1 MSGVRIVWQ
10 ALSLA
15 LLLAAWQSASL
26 AAPAATLPPPAMVL
40 AVLVKALGQ
49 GDLLHHLAATLARV
63 AISFALALSLGSVI
77 GMMLGRVAVLDRL
90 FDFWVVFFL
99 NLPALVTAIL
109 CFVWFGLG
117 EGAALTAVALN
128 KIPSV
133 VVTLREG
140 ARTLDAGY
148 GDLARIYRLGRW
160 LTLRHVVLPQLA
172 PYLMVAARS
181 GLALIWKIVLVVELL
196 GRSDGIGFKLHLFF
210 QSFDVAG
217 ILAYS
222 LAFILVIQA
231 IELALLAPLE
241 RKAAHWRD

>member
-1 MSGVRIVWQ
+1 MRRRLAWQ

-15 LLLAAWQSASL
+15 LLLAVWHAAAQV
-26 AAPAATLPPPAMVL
+26 APAATLPPPGHVL
-40 AVLVKALGQ
+40 AALAKAAGQ
-49 GDLLHHLAATLARV
+49 GDLLHHLAVTLARV
-63 AISFALALSLGSVI
+63 AASFTLALSIGSVI
-77 GMMLGRVAVLDRL
+77 GIALGRVAVLDRL
-90 FDFWVVFFL
+90 FDGWVVFFL

-109 CFVWFGLG
+109 CFVWFGLS
-117 EGAALTAVALN
+117 EGAALAAVALN

-140 ARTLDAGY
+140 ARTLDPGFA
-148 GDLARIYRLGRW
+148 DLARVYRLGRW
-160 LTLRHVVLPQLA
+160 KTLRHVVLPQLA

-210 QSFDVAG
+210 QGFDVAG

-231 IELALLAPLE
+231 IELALLAPIE
-241 RKAAHWRD
+241 RRAAHWRD

>member
-1 MSGVRIVWQ
+1 MVWQ

-15 LLLAAWQSASL
+15 LLLAAWQVAAL
-26 AAPAATLPPPAMVL
+26 AAPTATLPPPGLVL
-40 AVLVKALGQ
+40 AALAKAAVQ
-49 GDLLHHLAATLARV
+49 GDLLHHLTITLARV
-63 AISFALALSLGSVI
+63 AVSFALALSVGSALGI
-77 GMMLGRVAVLDRL
+77 ALGRVAVLDRL
-90 FDFWVVFFL
+90 FDGWVVFFL

-109 CFVWFGLG
+109 CFVWFGLS
-117 EGAALTAVALN
+117 EGAALAAVALN

-140 ARTLDAGY
+140 ARTLDPGY
-148 GDLARIYRLGRW
+148 ADMARIYRLGRRK
-160 LTLRHVVLPQLA
+160 TLRHVVLPQLA

-210 QSFDVAG
+210 QGFDVTG

-231 IELALLAPLE
+231 IELGLLAPIE
-241 RKAAHWRD
+241 RKAAQWRD

>member
-1 MSGVRIVWQ
+1 MTGRRIAWQ
-10 ALSLA
+10 AISLA
-15 LLLAAWQSASL
+15 LLLAAWQAVSL
-26 AAPAATLPPPAMVL
+26 AAPTATLPPPAVIL
-40 AVLVKALGQ
+40 AVLAKAAGQ
-49 GDLLHHLAATLARV
+49 GDLFHHLSITLARV
-63 AISFALALSLGSVI
+63 AAAFTLALSVGTAI
-77 GMMLGRVAVLDRL
+77 GVALGRSPLLDRL
-90 FDFWVVFFL
+90 FDGWVVFFL

-109 CFVWFGLG
+109 CFVWFGLT
-117 EGAALTAVALN
+117 EGAALAAVALN

-140 ARTLDAGY
+140 ARTLDPGY
-148 GDLARIYRLGRW
+148 GELAGVYRLGLAR
-160 LTLRHVVLPQLA
+160 TLRHVIMPQLA
-172 PYLMVAARS
+172 PYLLVAARS

-210 QSFDVAG
+210 QNFDVAG

-231 IELALLAPLE
+231 IELALLAPIE

>member
-1 MSGVRIVWQ
+1 MVWQ

-15 LLLAAWQSASL
+15 LLLAAWQVAAL
-26 AAPAATLPPPAMVL
+26 AAPAATLPPPGLVL
-40 AVLVKALGQ
+40 AALAKAAVQ
-49 GDLLHHLAATLARV
+49 GDLLHHLTITLARV
-63 AISFALALSLGSVI
+63 AVSFALALSVGSALGI
-77 GMMLGRVAVLDRL
+77 ALGRVAVLDRL
-90 FDFWVVFFL
+90 FDGWVVFFL

-109 CFVWFGLG
+109 CFVWFGLS
-117 EGAALTAVALN
+117 EGAALAAVALN

-140 ARTLDAGY
+140 ARTLDPGY
-148 GDLARIYRLGRW
+148 ADVARIYRLGRW
-160 LTLRHVVLPQLA
+160 KTLRHVVLPQLA

-210 QSFDVAG
+210 QGFDVTG

-231 IELALLAPLE
+231 IELGFLAPIE